1 VTPTSGRLADTAA
14 LPPGTLVHVGQ
25 LRTEATRVTILD
37 YDAERFREVQDPGEA
52 QIAEIAG
59 HPSVTWV
66 RVEGLHDIA
75 LVARLGQAFGLH
87 PLVQEDIVNTSQ
99 RPKVEDYG
107 EYLYIVA
114 RAVLWDADDQDWRSE
129 QISLVLGRRY
139 LLSFQE
145 SCHPL
150 FEPVAQR
157 IRNAKGRHR
166 GSGPDYL
173 AYSLIDA
180 VVDCYF
186 PALEVLGDRC
196 EDLEDEL
203 LTRPTAES
211 LRELHRLRGLGLLLR
226 KSGWPLREVVGALER
241 RDFELF
247 QEPTRIYLRDAYDH
261 SAQIMDTVDNC
272 RDMLAGMLD
281 LYLSSVSNRMNEVMK
296 VLTIIATIFMPLSFL
311 AGVYGMN
318 FEFMPELKW
327 PWGYPAVL
335 LLMAGVAGGMLL
347 YFRRK
352 KWL

>member
-1 VTPTSGRLADTAA
+1 MANSSGRLADTAA
-14 LPPGTLVHVGQ
+14 LPPGTLVHVGKQ
-25 LRTEATRVTILD
+25 RIEATRVTILD
-37 YDAERFREVQDPGEA
+37 YDPQQFSEVSDPTDG
-52 QIAEIAG
+52 QIIEFAG

-66 RVEGLHDIA
+66 RVEGLHDVE
-75 LVARLGQAFGLH
+75 LVARLGQAFNLH

-107 EYLYIVA
+107 EYLYLVL
-114 RAVLWDADDQDWRSE
+114 RAVLWDEADQDWRAE
-129 QISLVLGRRY
+129 QISLVLGAHY
-139 LLSFQE
+139 VLSFQE

-157 IRNAKGRHR
+157 INNAKGRHR
-166 GSGPDYL
+166 RSGPDYL
-173 AYSLIDA
+173 AYSLIDS

-186 PALEVLGDRC
+186 PALEALGDRC

-203 LTRPTAES
+203 LSQATADS
-211 LRELHRLRGLGLLLR
+211 LKELHRLRSLALTLR
-226 KSGWPLREVVGALER
+226 KSGWPLREVLGALER

-247 QEPTRIYLRDAYDH
+247 QEATRLYLRDAYDH
-261 SAQIMDTVDNC
+261 SAQIMDAMETY

-281 LYLSSVSNRMNEVMK
+281 LYLSSISNRMNEVMK

-311 AGVYGMN
+311 AGLYGMN

-335 LLMAGVAGGMLL
+335 LLMACVAGGMLY
-347 YFRRK
+347 YFRRR